1 MDRFIINGGNLLE
14 GNVQIKGAKNAILP
28 IIACCIMIKAEVTL
42 HECPH
47 LSDIEAML
55 KILRAGGGIA
65 KYEEDCL
72 IINCKNFTPYCID
85 SEYTGALRASLF
97 VIGPL
102 LSAFKSASVSYP
114 GGCEIGLRPID
125 LHITGL
131 KSLSVSVERSN
142 GKITCDGINMKNSD
156 VFLDF
161 PSVGATENIIMAS
174 VLGKGVTR
182 IYNCAKEPEIC
193 DLANFINVMGGKVYG
208 AGTDKITVE
217 GVVSLSGGHY
227 FPTKDR
233 IVAGTFLIAG
243 ALMGK
248 EVVLDKVNPSHL
260 LPLNEKLIASG
271 ASIILDSRRIIVKK
285 SLKRRAVKRTETR
298 PYPGFPT
305 DLQPQFV
312 VYLSQCRGCSVVV
325 ENMFENRF
333 NYTAQLQKMGADIT
347 VKDRVAIIKGVKKL
361 TQSRV
366 EAKDLRGGV
375 ALVLASIC
383 AEGESEIWGVRH
395 IDRGYDS
402 IEKDLEGLGVQIK
415 RLKN

>member
-1 MDRFIINGGNLLE
+1 
-14 GNVQIKGAKNAILP
+14 
-28 IIACCIMIKAEVTL
+28 
-42 HECPH
+42 
-47 LSDIEAML
+47 
-55 KILRAGGGIA
+55 
-65 KYEEDCL
+65 
-72 IINCKNFTPYCID
+72 
-85 SEYTGALRASLF
+85 
-97 VIGPL
+97 
-102 LSAFKSASVSYP
+102 
-114 GGCEIGLRPID
+114 
-125 LHITGL
+125 
-131 KSLSVSVERSN
+131 
-142 GKITCDGINMKNSD
+142 
-156 VFLDF
+156 
-161 PSVGATENIIMAS
+161 
-174 VLGKGVTR
+174 
-182 IYNCAKEPEIC
+182 
-193 DLANFINVMGGKVYG
+193 
-208 AGTDKITVE
+208 
-217 GVVSLSGGHY
+217 VVSLSGGHY

>member
-1 MDRFIINGGNLLE
+1 MERLRINGGRLLE
-14 GNVQIKGAKNAILP
+14 GRVKIKGAKNAILP
-28 IIACCIMIKAEVTL
+28 IIACCIMIKAEVVL

-47 LSDIEAML
+47 LADIESML
-55 KILRAGGGIA
+55 RILRAGGGVA
-65 KYEEDCL
+65 RYEEDSL
-72 IINCKNFTPYCID
+72 ILNCKNFTPYCIGE
-85 SEYTGALRASLF
+85 EYTGELRASLF

-102 LSAFKSASVSYP
+102 LSAFKSASVCYP

-125 LHITGL
+125 LHVSGL
-131 KSLSVSVERSN
+131 KSLSVIVDRSN
-142 GKITCDGINMKNSD
+142 GKIECDGSFMKNSD

-174 VLGKGVTR
+174 VLGRGITK

-193 DLANFINVMGGKVYG
+193 DLANFINVMGGRVFG

-217 GVVSLSGGHY
+217 GVTTLNGGHY

-233 IVAGTFLIAG
+233 IVAGTYLIAG

-248 EVVLDKVNPSHL
+248 DVVLEKANLSHL
-260 LPLNEKLIASG
+260 LPVSEKLIESG
-271 ASIILDSRRIIVKK
+271 AVIKLEKRRIVVKR
-285 SLKRRAVKRTETR
+285 SLRRRAVKRTETQ

-305 DLQPQFV
+305 DLQPQFA
-312 VYLSQCRGCSVVV
+312 VYLSLCKGCSLIV

-333 NYTAQLQKMGADIT
+333 NYLAQLQKMGADVT
-347 VKDRVAIIKGVKKL
+347 VKDRVAMIRGVKNL
-361 TQSRV
+361 TSSCV
-366 EAKDLRGGV
+366 EAKDLRGGA
-375 ALVLASIC
+375 ALVLAGIC
-383 AEGESEIWGVRH
+383 AEGTSEICGVRH
-395 IDRGYDS
+395 IDRGYDC